1 LDCHDNL
8 CGDDNTEITELLR
21 VVQKPGR
28 REEEHQLMRLPTA
41 GGTPSEQTGDD
52 AAGGAGQGSADALL
66 REKERAENFPVALRV
81 LPRRV
86 RTHLTAVYDVV
97 RTVDDLGDEAAGDR
111 TALLKEFR
119 ADQAAIWT
127 GGAPRHPVLRRL
139 APTVRA
145 CGLAHEPFDRI
156 VQANLVDQRVASYAT
171 YEELRDYCRLS
182 ADPVGR
188 IVLGVFDAETPETV
202 ELSDRVCTAL
212 QMVEHWQD
220 VAEDRRRGRVYL
232 PREDLDRFGVA
243 EADLDLPAATAPVRR
258 LVLFET
264 ERAAELL
271 ESGAPLVRLLRGWAR
286 VAVAGYVAGGR
297 GAVAA
302 LRRCGGD
309 VLAASPRTRRRD
321 VVREVRRQLLTR
333 GAR

>member
-21 VVQKPGR
+21 GVQKPGR

-41 GGTPSEQTGDD
+41 GGAPSEQAGDD
-52 AAGGAGQGSADALL
+52 AGGFDPLL

-81 LPRRV
+81 LPRRI

-111 TALLKEFR
+111 TALLEEFR
-119 ADQAAIWT
+119 ADQASIWT
-127 GGAPRHPVLRRL
+127 GGTPRHPVLRRL
-139 APTVRA
+139 VPTVRDR
-145 CGLAHEPFDRI
+145 GLAHEPFDRI
-156 VQANLVDQRVASYAT
+156 VQANLVDQRVTTYASYDD
-171 YEELRDYCRLS
+171 LREYCRLS

-188 IVLGVFDAETPETV
+188 IVLGIFGAETPETV

-212 QMVEHWQD
+212 QLVEHWQD

-243 EADLDLPAATAPVRR
+243 PADLDLPAAPGPVRR

-264 ERAAELL
+264 DRAAALL
-271 ESGAPLVRLLRGWAR
+271 ESGAPLVGLLTGWAR

-302 LRRCGGD
+302 LRRSGGD

-321 VVREVRRQLLTR
+321 VVREVRKQLLR
-333 GAR
+333 RA

>member
-1 LDCHDNL
+1 
-8 CGDDNTEITELLR
+8 
-21 VVQKPGR
+21 VQKPGR

-41 GGTPSEQTGDD
+41 GGTPSEQVGDD
-52 AAGGAGQGSADALL
+52 AAGGGEALL

-111 TALLKEFR
+111 TALLEEFR
-119 ADQAAIWT
+119 ADQATIWT
-127 GGAPRHPVLRRL
+127 GGTPRHPVLRRL

-156 VQANLVDQRVASYAT
+156 VQANLVDQRVTTYAS

-188 IVLGVFDAETPETV
+188 IVLGIFGAETPETV

-212 QMVEHWQD
+212 QLVEHWQD

-243 EADLDLPAATAPVRR
+243 EADLDLPAATGPVRR

-264 ERAAELL
+264 DRAADLL
-271 ESGAPLVRLLRGWAR
+271 ESGAPLVRLLKGWAR

-309 VLAASPRTRRRD
+309 VLAAAPRTRRRD
-321 VVREVRRQLLTR
+321 VVREVRKQLLTR